1 MTACTL
7 KMACSSVYRFWGYA
21 LHTVKPFLR
30 WLQMCTDSLV
40 DWSLPSSPLPLL
52 HQADNLV
59 SKVSAAQ
66 QSVLDSL
73 AHIEKMQVETRN
85 TDSGRRLEV
94 NENILGLTFK
104 LEKGMQNLIA
114 AANAMRAGLEQTKGE
129 VEVN

>member
-1 MTACTL
+1 M
-7 KMACSSVYRFWGYA
+7 
-21 LHTVKPFLR
+21 
-30 WLQMCTDSLV
+30 
-40 DWSLPSSPLPLL
+40 
-52 HQADNLV
+52 
-59 SKVSAAQ
+59 
-66 QSVLDSL
+66 DSL